1 VPFILPALLGWVA
14 AGPPAF
20 ELPPAVPPGL
30 CAHATVLISANAAAS
45 VIDLKLMTIPQL
57 LNSANESPE
66 SCSLGGFAVMAS
78 S

>member
-1 VPFILPALLGWVA
+1 
-14 AGPPAF
+14 
-20 ELPPAVPPGL
+20 
-30 CAHATVLISANAAAS
+30 VLISANAAAS